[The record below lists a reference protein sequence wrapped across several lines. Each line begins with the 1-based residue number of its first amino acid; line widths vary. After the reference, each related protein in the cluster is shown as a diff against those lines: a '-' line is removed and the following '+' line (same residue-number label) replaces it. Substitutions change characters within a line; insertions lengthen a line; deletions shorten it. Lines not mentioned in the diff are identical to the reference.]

1 MVKRELVAP
10 PWMKESQEELGI
22 QAKELVT
29 RDGVSLYYE
38 VVGHGKETLVL
49 ANGLGGRLYSWEPVI
64 RAFASQYRIITWDY
78 RGLFASG
85 SPSSIRRLAIPEHAI
100 DLREILDAE
109 HIDTCTLIGWSMG
122 VQVSLE
128 MASLFANRVERLIL
142 LNGTYGHVLQTGFQP
157 LFRVPWL
164 NNVLHEV
171 LDFFYVR
178 PHMIRWAAKRVR
190 RSQSFIRML
199 GKIYGQVLYKNPRLE
214 DMLVQYLS
222 DLFSTDFGNY
232 LRLFQELDAHSVYHL
247 LRWIEQPTLI
257 VSGRLD
263 ILTPAYQSK
272 EMARKL
278 PHSKHISLVRGTHF
292 VLIEYP
298 EQIVS
303 LIRDF
308 LNGNITV

>member
-10 PWMKESQEELGI
+10 PWMKDSQQELGI
-22 QAKELVT
+22 QAKELVA
-29 RDGVSLYYE
+29 RDGVPLFYE
-38 VVGHGKETLVL
+38 VVGHGKETLIL

-64 RAFASQYRIITWDY
+64 RAFANQYRLITWDY

-85 SPSSIRRLAIPEHAI
+85 APRSIRRLAIHEHAT
-100 DLREILDAE
+100 DMCEIMDAE
-109 HIDTCTLIGWSMG
+109 GVDSATLIGWSMG

-128 MASLFANRVERLIL
+128 TASLFADRVERLIL

-164 NNVLHEV
+164 NNVLHEL
-171 LDFFYVR
+171 LDYFHAR
-178 PHMIRWAAKRVR
+178 PKAIRWLGRRVHEIQPIVR
-190 RSQSFIRML
+190 LL
-199 GKIYGQVLYKNPRLE
+199 GKAYGNVLFKNPRLE

-222 DLFSTDFGNY
+222 DLFATDFGNY

-247 LRWIEQPTLI
+247 LRGIQQPTLI

-263 ILTPAYQSK
+263 VLTPAYQSK

-278 PHSKHISLVRGTHF
+278 PRCKHVSLPWGSHF

-298 EQIVS
+298 DQVVR

-308 LNGNITV
+308 LQGTMAV